1 MSTTKAS
8 VRAEQRRAIFRRTTT
23 PIDPRNRLIALL
35 VAFVVI
41 GAGFVALLV
50 DLQTVRPERYRV
62 WGEEQRRGLRQ
73 IAGYRG
79 SITDRNGF
87 VLAASTPSHQ
97 IVANPSEVIDP
108 AATAAL
114 LAPVLGIDSAELT
127 AKLTPD
133 KPGDAYALLARHVDD
148 ATIAQVQD
156 IRSNDKWSKVMTGIF
171 VKPEESRVYPAGSL
185 ATALV
190 GEVDPDEQ
198 GTFGVEKLYND
209 TMKGSPG
216 TERYERGQF
225 GSISV
230 GSHEVDP
237 ATAGNDVVLTID
249 HRIQFMAEQTLLE
262 HCEKTGAEG
271 ATAVL
276 ADPHTGEV
284 LAMASVARDARTG
297 ACATTRYNAALV
309 DVFEP
314 GSVVKPLVMA
324 AAADRTGLTAD
335 TSIEVP
341 SRITVGGKTFVDHP
355 PHPAATFPVTQII
368 AESMNVGAIEIAQ
381 RMDTQTIYD
390 YLTGFGLGQDTAIE
404 FPEESRG
411 SLRKPEDWY
420 GADNGAIPIGQGMS
434 VTAAQLVSAYN
445 VLANGG
451 VYVAP
456 SLIQSLGGADGAL
469 GSGVSAE
476 PRRVV
481 SAAAAAEATRALTAV
496 VEDGTG
502 SQAAIP
508 GYTVAG
514 KTGTAWKAFK
524 DEATGKLTFGS
535 DGNRRYVSSFAGFLP
550 AEHPELSMVVVVDQ
564 PRTEYMASAV
574 AAPIFSQIGAYAARI
589 LPITP
594 NHVDADATAGG
605 RVRGT
610 PAPLPLPT
618 ADPLAPG
625 TGPAVELPADEV
637 PTGDPVTGAAV
648 TGVGGGVTGTGTAG
662 GTAAGDTA
670 AGDTAAGGR
679 PR

>member
-1 MSTTKAS
+1 MSATKAS

-62 WGEEQRRGLRQ
+62 WGEDQRRGYRE

-79 SITDRNGF
+79 AITDRNGF

-97 IVANPSEVIDP
+97 IVANPSQVKDP
-108 AATAAL
+108 VATAAL
-114 LAPVLGIDSAELT
+114 LAPVLGIDSAELA

-133 KPGDAYALLARHVDD
+133 RPGASYALLARHVDD
-148 ATIAQVQD
+148 AAVTQIQD
-156 IRSNDKWSKVMTGIF
+156 IRANKKWSPSMVGIF
-171 VKPEESRVYPAGSL
+171 VKPEESRVYPAGDL
-185 ATALV
+185 ASALV
-190 GEVDPDEQ
+190 GGVDPDEQ
-198 GTFGVEKLYND
+198 GTFGVEKIYND
-209 TMKGSPG
+209 VMKGSPG
-216 TERYERGQF
+216 KEQFERGQF

-230 GSHEVDP
+230 GAHEVDP

-249 HRIQFMAEQTLLE
+249 HRIQYMAEQTLLE
-262 HCEKTGAEG
+262 QCERTEAEG

-276 ADPHTGEV
+276 ADPRTGEV
-284 LAMASVARDARTG
+284 LAMASVARNDAG
-297 ACATTRYNAALV
+297 VCATTGYNAALV

-335 TSIEVP
+335 TRIEVP

-355 PHPAATFPVTQII
+355 PHPGAMFPVSEII

-381 RMDTQTIYD
+381 LMDAQAVFD
-390 YLTGFGLGQDTAIE
+390 YLTAFGLGKDTALE
-404 FPEESRG
+404 FPGESAG
-411 SLRKPEDWY
+411 SLRHPDDWY
-420 GADNGAIPIGQGMS
+420 GADYGAIPIGQGMS
-434 VTAAQLVSAYN
+434 VTAAQLLSAYN
-445 VLANGG
+445 VLANRGT
-451 VYVAP
+451 YVAP
-456 SLIQSLGGADGAL
+456 SLIQSLGSGEGSL

-481 SAAAAAEATRALTAV
+481 SEAAAAETIRALTAV
-496 VEDGTG
+496 VDDGTG
-502 SQAAIP
+502 NQASIP

-535 DGNRRYVSSFAGFLP
+535 DGNRRYVSSFVGFLP
-550 AEHPELSMVVVVDQ
+550 AERPELSMVVVVDQ
-564 PRTEYMASAV
+564 PRTDYMASTV
-574 AAPIFSQIGAYAARI
+574 AAPIFSEIGAYAARI

-594 NHVDADATAGG
+594 DHVDVAAADG

-610 PAPLPLPT
+610 PAPMAAPT
-618 ADPLAPG
+618 VDPLAPAATVPAAAG
-625 TGPAVELPADEV
+625 PDAAVGQPVADPSDPVPAAGPATGGATTAD
-637 PTGDPVTGAAV
+637 VT
-648 TGVGGGVTGTGTAG
+648 
-662 GTAAGDTA
+662 
-670 AGDTAAGGR
+670 GGR

>member
-41 GAGFVALLV
+41 GAGFVAVLV
-50 DLQTVRPERYRV
+50 DLQTVRPDRYRV
-62 WGEEQRRGLRQ
+62 WGEDQRRGYRE

-97 IVANPSEVIDP
+97 IVANPSQVEDP
-108 AATAAL
+108 AGTAAL
-114 LAPVLGIDSAELT
+114 LAPVLGIDSVELA

-148 ATIAQVQD
+148 ATIAQVQE
-156 IRSNDKWSKVMTGIF
+156 IRSDDRWSKAMAGIY
-171 VKPEESRVYPAGSL
+171 VRPEESRVYPAGTL
-185 ATALV
+185 ANALV

-198 GTFGVEKLYND
+198 GRSGVEKLYND
-209 TMKGSPG
+209 LMKGSPG
-216 TERYERGQF
+216 KERYERGQF
-225 GSISV
+225 GSIAV

-249 HRIQFMAEQTLLE
+249 HRIQYMAEQTLIA

-276 ADPHTGEV
+276 ADPRTGEV
-284 LAMASVARDARTG
+284 LAMASVARNPDTG
-297 ACATTRYNAALV
+297 ACATAGYNAALA

-355 PHPAATFPVTQII
+355 PHPAATFPVSQII

-390 YLTGFGLGQDTAIE
+390 YLTAFGLGQDTAIE

-434 VTAAQLVSAYN
+434 VTAAQLLSAYN

-451 VYVAP
+451 TYVAP
-456 SLIQSLGGADGAL
+456 SLIQSLGGADGSL

-481 SAAAAAEATRALTAV
+481 SAAAAAEAVRALTAV
-496 VEDGTG
+496 VDNGTG
-502 SQAAIP
+502 TQAAIP

-564 PRTEYMASAV
+564 PRNEYMASAV
-574 AAPIFSQIGAYAARI
+574 AAPIFSEIGAYAARI

-594 NHVDADATAGG
+594 NHVDVDAVAGG

-610 PAPLPLPT
+610 PAPLPVPT
-618 ADPLAPG
+618 VDPLAPSAG
-625 TGPAVELPADEV
+625 GVPAVELPADDV
-637 PTGDPVTGAAV
+637 PTGEPVAAAP
-648 TGVGGGVTGTGTAG
+648 GGGA
-662 GTAAGDTA
+662 TAAGATA
-670 AGDTAAGGR
+670 TDAAVGGR

>member
-23 PIDPRNRLIALL
+23 PVDPRNRLIALL

-50 DLQTVRPERYRV
+50 DLQTVRPDRYRV
-62 WGEEQRRGLRQ
+62 WGEDQRRGYRE

-79 SITDRNGF
+79 AITDRNGF

-97 IVANPSEVIDP
+97 IVANPSQVENP

-114 LAPVLGIDSAELT
+114 LAPVLGVDSAELT

-133 KPGDAYALLARHVDD
+133 KPGASYSLLLSHVDD
-148 ATIAQVQD
+148 AIVTQLQD
-156 IRSNDKWSKVMTGIF
+156 IRSNKKWAPSMVGIF
-171 VKPEESRVYPAGSL
+171 VRPEESRVYPAGDL
-185 ATALV
+185 ANALV
-190 GEVDPDEQ
+190 GRVDPDEQ
-198 GTFGVEKLYND
+198 GTFGVEKIYNEV
-209 TMKGSPG
+209 MKGSPG
-216 TERYERGQF
+216 KERFERGQF

-230 GSHEVDP
+230 GAREVDP

-249 HRIQFMAEQTLLE
+249 HRIQYVAEQTLLA
-262 HCEKTGAEG
+262 HCEKTAAEG

-276 ADPHTGEV
+276 ADPRTGEV
-284 LAMASVARDARTG
+284 LAMASVARNDEG
-297 ACATTRYNAALV
+297 VCVTTNYNAALV

-355 PHPAATFPVTQII
+355 PHPSATFPVSEII

-381 RMDTQTIYD
+381 RMDAQTIFD
-390 YLTGFGLGQDTAIE
+390 YLTGFGLGRDTALE
-404 FPEESRG
+404 FPGESAG
-411 SLRKPEDWY
+411 SLRQPEDWY
-420 GADNGAIPIGQGMS
+420 GSDNGAIPIGQGMS
-434 VTAAQLVSAYN
+434 VTAAQLLAAYN

-451 VYVAP
+451 TYLAP
-456 SLIQSLGGADGAL
+456 SLIESLGGADGSL

-481 SAAAAAEATRALTAV
+481 SEAAAAETIRALTAV
-496 VEDGTG
+496 VEVGTG

-535 DGNRRYVSSFAGFLP
+535 DGNRLYVSSFAGFLP
-550 AEHPELSMVVVVDQ
+550 AERPELSMVVVVDQ
-564 PRTEYMASAV
+564 PRNDYMASTV
-574 AAPIFSQIGAYAARI
+574 AAPIFSEIGAYAARI

-594 NHVDADATAGG
+594 NHVDADAVAGG

-610 PAPLPLPT
+610 PAPLATPVV
-618 ADPLAPG
+618 DPLAPVAG
-625 TGPAVELPADEV
+625 HVPADPPAAV
-637 PTGDPVTGAAV
+637 QPAAVQPAAATGDAT
-648 TGVGGGVTGTGTAG
+648 
-662 GTAAGDTA
+662 
-670 AGDTAAGGR
+670 GGR
-679 PR
+679 RR